1 MAAGTRRS
9 ATARRRVRAG
19 LVGMVALTLTLAGC
33 GLKSGSPMVDDVVPG
48 SVGRGR
54 PLDGASL
61 TVTSKNFSENI
72 VLGQMIGLVFKAA
85 GAEVLDRTNLPGSIS
100 AREAIVNGSAD
111 AMYEYTGTG
120 WITYLGHAKPI
131 ADPLKQWEAVR
142 DEDRKNGV
150 TWLPQSTLNNT
161 YALAISRKNN
171 AKYHLMTLSDVA
183 ALSKKNPSAVTIC
196 VENEFASRDDGL
208 LGMEKAYGMSL
219 PAANIKKMDAGIIY
233 TQVSKS
239 NSCLLGE
246 VYTTDGRIKAM
257 DLEVLVDDKRFFP
270 NYNAAP
276 VIHTKTFEKYP
287 QIAGLLDPLSK
298 KLTTEVARELN
309 AKVDVEG
316 QDPHEVAKDW
326 LIREG
331 FIENKKG

>member
-1 MAAGTRRS
+1 
-9 ATARRRVRAG
+9 
-19 LVGMVALTLTLAGC
+19 MVLAPALAGC

-171 AKYHLMTLSDVA
+171 AKYHLKTLSDVA

-208 LGMEKAYGMSL
+208 LGMEKAYGTSL

-257 DLEVLVDDKRFFP
+257 DLEVLVDDKHFFP

>member
-1 MAAGTRRS
+1 MGTAGASRKI
-9 ATARRRVRAG
+9 RAG
-19 LVGMVALTLTLAGC
+19 LVGVLVLAPVLAGC
-33 GLKSGSPMVDDVVPG
+33 GLKSGSPMADDVVPG
-48 SVGRGR
+48 SVGQGR

-72 VLGQMIGLVFKAA
+72 ILGQMIGLVFKAA

-100 AREAIVNGSAD
+100 AREAIIKGDAD
-111 AMYEYTGTG
+111 AMYEYTGTA

-131 ADPLKQWEAVR
+131 TDPLKQWEAVR

-171 AKYHLMTLSDVA
+171 AKYHLRTLSDVA
-183 ALSKKNPSAVTIC
+183 ALAKRNPSAVTIC

-208 LGMEKAYGMSL
+208 PGMEKAYGMSI
-219 PAANIKKMDAGIIY
+219 PPGNIKKMDAGIIY

-246 VYTTDGRIKAM
+246 VFTTDGRIKAL
-257 DLEVLVDDKRFFP
+257 DLDVLADNKHFFP

-276 VIHTKTFEKYP
+276 VIHTATFDKYP
-287 QIAGLLDPLSK
+287 EIAGLLDPVSRR
-298 KLTTEVARELN
+298 LTTEIAQELN
-309 AKVDVEG
+309 AKVDVDG
-316 QDPHEVAKDW
+316 QDPHVVAKDW
-326 LIREG
+326 LIQEG
-331 FIENKKG
+331 FIKNG

>member
-1 MAAGTRRS
+1 
-9 ATARRRVRAG
+9 
-19 LVGMVALTLTLAGC
+19 MVLLGVTLSGC

-48 SVGRGR
+48 SVGRGK

-100 AREAIVNGSAD
+100 AREAIIKGSAD
-111 AMYEYTGTG
+111 AMYEYTGTA

-131 ADPLKQWEAVR
+131 ASPLKQWEAVR

-150 TWLPQSTLNNT
+150 TWLPQSTLDNT
-161 YALAISRKNN
+161 YALAISKKNN
-171 AKYHLMTLSDVA
+171 AEHHLKTLSDVA
-183 ALSKKNPSAVTIC
+183 ALSKMDPAAVTIC

-208 LGMEKAYGMSL
+208 PGMEKAYGMSI
-219 PAANIKKMDAGIIY
+219 PASNIRKMDAGIIY

-257 DLEVLVDDKRFFP
+257 DLDVLVDDKHFFP

-276 VIHTKTFEKYP
+276 VIHTATFDKYP
-287 QIAGLLDPLSK
+287 EIAELLDPVSRR
-298 KLTTEVARELN
+298 LTTEVAQQLN
-309 AKVDVEG
+309 AKVDVDGE
-316 QDPHEVAKDW
+316 DPHKVAKDW
-326 LIREG
+326 LIAEG
-331 FIENKKG
+331 FIKKG